1 MAAAPKKVV
10 VDWERV
16 ESDYRAGL
24 LSVREIAATHG
35 ISHTYINRRVKEKNW
50 TRDLSARI
58 QAKAE
63 SIVSSAVVSNDVSTD
78 RLETDA
84 AIVSAN
90 AEVIARVRLNHRKDI
105 VRFRNVALALLDELE
120 VQTGNRELFDELG
133 ELLRSPDEKGIDKI
147 NDIYNKVISGAGR
160 IDGVKKLAETLKIL
174 IGLEREAYGLV
185 ENVGKDDAADNLA
198 TALEA
203 ARKRRRD
210 ALAQA

>member
-1 MAAAPKKVV
+1 MSAPSAEIAT

-16 ESDYRAGL
+16 ESDYRAGI
-24 LSVREIAATHG
+24 LSLREIAAVHG
-35 ISHTYINRRVKEKNW
+35 TSHMAISRRAKKDGW
-50 TRDLSARI
+50 TQDLTAKI
-58 QAKAE
+58 QAKADE
-63 SIVSSAVVSNDVSTD
+63 LVTRQGVTATVTADRAVTD
-78 RLETDA
+78 RQ
-84 AIVSAN
+84 IVDDN
-90 AEVIARVRLNHRKDI
+90 AQVIATVRLNHRKDI

-120 VQTGNRELFDELG
+120 VQTGNRDLFDELG

-147 NDIYNKVISGAGR
+147 NDIYHKVISGAVR

-185 ENVGKDDAADNLA
+185 DTAGKDGAADNLA

-210 ALAQA
+210 ALA

>member
-1 MAAAPKKVV
+1 MSPAAPKKAV

-35 ISHTYINRRVKEKNW
+35 ISHTAIQKKAKSLDWV
-50 TRDLSARI
+50 RDLSARI

-63 SIVSSAVVSNDVSTD
+63 AEVARREVATEVATSRVA
-78 RLETDA
+78 TDA
-84 AIVSAN
+84 AIISAN
-90 AEVIARVRLNHRKDI
+90 AEVIVQVRLNHRKDI

-120 VQTGNRELFDELG
+120 VQTGNRGLFDQLG
-133 ELLRSPDEKGIDKI
+133 EMLRSPDDKGMDKL
-147 NDIYNKVISGAGR
+147 NDLYMKVVNGASR

-198 TALEA
+198 AALEA

-210 ALAQA
+210 ALA